1 LFLINKNNSELINK
15 NKKNNI
21 IKQNN
26 RIIKNNNLF
35 KDLFCDNINYKKE
48 KILLNKNINNIKLNY
63 YQFDEILIK
72 LHEKFCINYLC
83 LIAKKEKNIKFTIN
97 NIKIEN
103 IKIILYNVD
112 DKYIVDNK
120 LKLNNFSSSIDIF
133 IDKLYFNSFIF
144 IIFTNN
150 NSIVHDNKFENIK
163 VYNHSKNNLFV
174 RKINDN
180 VRINNLSKNILI
192 DDFLNN
198 FIDLSKI
205 INYKIFNLKEH
216 SNILFANSENLY
228 LFYIDYIFFE
238 ILVSKYNF
246 FYYKNNIS
254 ILDLFSISY
263 NIVNNCNLILFT
275 NQDWS
280 NTAYRYV
287 KSLKEVGVRS
297 LLIKTSRHKFN
308 YPFQGIIINNLNLRI
323 IQKYPVKCHMNND
336 LIISILDSFKYIWFH
351 ASTTITFKDKPIINY
366 LKKNHNYIVAHGGS
380 TFRIQK
386 NKVSSFFNGHCSKS
400 IIQCPDLL
408 KGLCNNEKL
417 IYYPLDTKMFIPH
430 YSINNNKLIFSHYP
444 STKNVKGSD
453 KIFKILNK
461 FKDKI
466 IIKSCSIN
474 MREKDNKDWLEN
486 IGRYKECDV
495 YIETLMPKL
504 NGLDFGEWGNTCLE
518 AASSGCIVIT
528 NCTHLELYKKN
539 YKNDPPILISNSMI
553 DIEKNINYLL
563 KLNKNDI
570 INLKKKHRKWVDT
583 YHNLKYT
590 GKLLKE
596 YIF

>member
-1 LFLINKNNSELINK
+1 
-15 NKKNNI
+15 
-21 IKQNN
+21 
-26 RIIKNNNLF
+26 
-35 KDLFCDNINYKKE
+35 
-48 KILLNKNINNIKLNY
+48 
-63 YQFDEILIK
+63 
-72 LHEKFCINYLC
+72 
-83 LIAKKEKNIKFTIN
+83 
-97 NIKIEN
+97 
-103 IKIILYNVD
+103 
-112 DKYIVDNK
+112 
-120 LKLNNFSSSIDIF
+120 
-133 IDKLYFNSFIF
+133 
-144 IIFTNN
+144 
-150 NSIVHDNKFENIK
+150 
-163 VYNHSKNNLFV
+163 
-174 RKINDN
+174 
-180 VRINNLSKNILI
+180 
-192 DDFLNN
+192 
-198 FIDLSKI
+198 
-205 INYKIFNLKEH
+205 
-216 SNILFANSENLY
+216 
-228 LFYIDYIFFE
+228 
-238 ILVSKYNF
+238 
-246 FYYKNNIS
+246 
-254 ILDLFSISY
+254 
-263 NIVNNCNLILFT
+263 
-275 NQDWS
+275 
-280 NTAYRYV
+280 
-287 KSLKEVGVRS
+287 
-297 LLIKTSRHKFN
+297 
-308 YPFQGIIINNLNLRI
+308 
-323 IQKYPVKCHMNND
+323 
-336 LIISILDSFKYIWFH
+336 
-351 ASTTITFKDKPIINY
+351 
-366 LKKNHNYIVAHGGS
+366 
-380 TFRIQK
+380 
-386 NKVSSFFNGHCSKS
+386 
-400 IIQCPDLL
+400 
-408 KGLCNNEKL
+408 
-417 IYYPLDTKMFIPH
+417 MFIPH